1 VTVCHCP
8 ELAGQCKGHH
18 EILNRQKFVL
28 LSVYPLVAFMV
39 LALRTMTMAAGHRA
53 PVGMI
58 TVGTAHKNL
67 TGLRCSAVAYP
78 VQCCHVTGQHHVIVS
93 GQKYIVVLTDNR
105 SQFHD
110 YTFQKFT

>member
-1 VTVCHCP
+1 VTVCHCS

-28 LSVYPLVAFMV
+28 LPVYPLAAFMV
-39 LALRTMTMAAGHRA
+39 LALGTMTVAAGHWA

-58 TVGTAHKNL
+58 TIGTAHIDL
-67 TGLRCSAVAYP
+67 TGLRRSAVAYP
-78 VQCCHVTGQHHVIVS
+78 VQRCYVTGQHHVIVP

-105 SQFHD
+105 SQFHG